1 MNEDI
6 TGQATARNPS
16 SVGPAF
22 FPETDRSKA
31 DWTNQFYGNYAV
43 GKLRIDSEYRRFLHN
58 AYYTA
63 LGSVALTNETDVR
76 GWYVSGT
83 YRVMKRVA
91 LGSYYSR
98 YSVTSVSGGP
108 EGAYAPT
115 QTDTSLPGNH
125 VYDKVITGRVELNR
139 FWNLKVEGHF
149 MDGYGFSTFPDGF
162 YPEVNP
168 QGFKPN
174 TSALVVKTG
183 VNF

>member
-1 MNEDI
+1 MNENI
-6 TGQATARNPS
+6 TGQATAKNPS
-16 SVGPAF
+16 GLGPAF

-63 LGSVALTNETDVR
+63 LGRVALTNETDVR
-76 GWYVSGT
+76 GWYVSAT
-83 YRVMKRVA
+83 YRVMKRLA

-98 YSVTSVSGGP
+98 YAVTSVSGGP
-108 EGAYAPT
+108 EAAYAPD
-115 QTDTSLPGNH
+115 QTDIGLPGNH
-125 VYDKVITGRVELNR
+125 VYDKVITGRVDLNR
-139 FWNLKVEGHF
+139 FWNVKVEGHF

-174 TSALVVKTG
+174 TNALVIKTG
-183 VNF
+183 FNF